1 MIELEEPFLM
11 LAAGSGKGITAELV
25 FPVRITLERGKPGDL
40 GVTYEFSKLF
50 DASEFFESI
59 PVSSLALA
67 RDGLVFFFMDA
78 FKSLGLK
85 VEHINVI
92 NHEQV
97 YFMIRTDSFKLQ
109 PNFKLPDIVK
119 HANQTLSR

>member
-1 MIELEEPFLM
+1 MSNLQQPSLQIVQR
-11 LAAGSGKGITAELV
+11 GKDVYTTELV

-59 PVSSLALA
+59 PVYSLALA
-67 RDGLVFFFMDA
+67 KDGLVFFFMDT

-97 YFMIRTDSFKLQ
+97 DFMIRTDSFKLQ

-119 HANQTLSR
+119 HAKQTLSK

>member
-1 MIELEEPFLM
+1 MSNLQQPSLRVVQR
-11 LAAGSGKGITAELV
+11 GKDFHTTELV

-59 PVSSLALA
+59 SVSSLALA
-67 RDGLVFFFMDA
+67 RDGLVFFFVDA

-97 YFMIRTDSFKLQ
+97 DFMIRTDSFKLQ

-119 HANQTLSR
+119 HAKQTLSR

>member
-1 MIELEEPFLM
+1 MTNLQQPNLHVVQRAGGVNTTEL
-11 LAAGSGKGITAELV
+11 IY
-25 FPVRITLERGKPGDL
+25 PVRITLERGKPGDL

-50 DASEFFESI
+50 DASEFFEAI

-67 RDGLVFFFMDA
+67 RDGLVFYFVDA

-97 YFMIRTDSFKLQ
+97 DFMIRTDSFKLQ

-119 HANQTLSR
+119 HAKQTLSR